1 MHFKSFIILI
11 ISVLEHE
18 DYDRIEV
25 FIISKIVTGHLG
37 FSRLSNWF
45 SLFRTLNYG
54 VTKKT
59 EDSSNNLC
67 SCVLLCWLQCWILLE
82 SVHQTGNV
90 SNWRLD
96 YLKCWAFA
104 NVFHAWFNQKI
115 FVRAVSAELL
125 YSGELKWFFTAIC
138 TRYCVLN
145 AAQLS
150 EMLIF
155 CCLLVAS

>member
-104 NVFHAWFNQKI
+104 NVFHAWFNQIHVANRNFCKSC
-115 FVRAVSAELL
+115 FSGTSLQRRAKVVF
-125 YSGELKWFFTAIC
+125 YSHM
-138 TRYCVLN
+138 YSVLRT
-145 AAQLS
+145 
-150 EMLIF
+150 
-155 CCLLVAS
+155 